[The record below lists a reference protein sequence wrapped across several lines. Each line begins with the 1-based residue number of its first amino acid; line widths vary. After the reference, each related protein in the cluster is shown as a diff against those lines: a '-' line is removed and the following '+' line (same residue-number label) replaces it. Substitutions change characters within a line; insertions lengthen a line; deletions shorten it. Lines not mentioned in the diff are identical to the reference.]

1 MVEAFRKQP
10 LQEVVFLLL
19 HAGLLRSVKVVVLG
33 GGDLVVMIKARIN
46 VLSCRILQEDP
57 GKQAF
62 AEEVVKFRIMDEN
75 YVVKG
80 GSRTKV
86 LELRTL
92 VCVLLVFI
100 CETHLVL
107 SDTVYIN

>member
-1 MVEAFRKQP
+1 MK

-46 VLSCRILQEDP
+46 VACCCRILQEDQ

-75 YVVKG
+75 FVVKG

-86 LELRTL
+86 LELWS
-92 VCVLLVFI
+92 VFS
-100 CETHLVL
+100 LFSYVK
-107 SDTVYIN
+107 V

>member
-1 MVEAFRKQP
+1 MTGFELVEAFRKQP

-46 VLSCRILQEDP
+46 VLSCRILQEDQ

-62 AEEVVKFRIMDEN
+62 AEEVVKFR
-75 YVVKG
+75 
-80 GSRTKV
+80 
-86 LELRTL
+86 
-92 VCVLLVFI
+92 
-100 CETHLVL
+100 
-107 SDTVYIN
+107 VYKEKPYQNSNKEPFGVTINGKAKEAQ